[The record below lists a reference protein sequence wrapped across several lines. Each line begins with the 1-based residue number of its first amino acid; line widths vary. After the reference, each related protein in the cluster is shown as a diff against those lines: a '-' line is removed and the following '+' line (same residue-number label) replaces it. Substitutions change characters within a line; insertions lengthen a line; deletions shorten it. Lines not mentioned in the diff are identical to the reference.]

1 MELFPITLPKSNIC
15 TETELYYRSSEPVQ
29 YEEKSGQLRLQEKAV
44 LTLDTY
50 FNCFSYQK
58 YLQYTSAR
66 VLEVHLKMQGKA
78 RLRLMKAEQKG
89 KKVQRTVL
97 LTQQVRRERL
107 EAVTLLYDFSQEAGN
122 GFLYLEVTA
131 LSQEVVLEPGYYGSP
146 IPTEQTNPTKLA
158 AVICTYKREDYVKR
172 NLQHLNQSIFV
183 QPEQEIA
190 EHLEVFV
197 VDNGKTLNQEEIE
210 TKQIRLFPN
219 KNCGGSGGFTRG
231 IIEALRRK
239 EEFSH
244 VLLMDD
250 DILLESNVL
259 IKTIRFLQILRP
271 EHQDLAIGG
280 SMLRLDQMNVQH
292 TMGDCW
298 DGRRIINVKRDYNLI
313 VVENLLG
320 NELDVKVDYNAWWYA
335 CLPLCLIN
343 ENELP
348 LPLFVRE
355 DDVEYGLR
363 LFDKWLHLNGI
374 GVWHPPFK
382 KKDNPIMEYYNTR
395 NQLIT
400 NAIHFL
406 ENKIYR
412 NLYIL
417 MRFVGKCLLRGN
429 AYMVRI
435 PFKGFDDYL
444 KGIDWLQ
451 NQDSE
456 QLHQNLVTYSK
467 QLEQQRHKPWVYYF
481 ILAGLLFLR
490 SAVKLILQQKH
501 IVDQYRE
508 KLNMITSMTFWC
520 EKLELIICDMII

>member
-15 TETELYYRSSEPVQ
+15 TETELYYRSSQPVH
-29 YEEKSGQLRLQEKAV
+29 YEEQSGQLRLQEKTV

-50 FNCFSYQK
+50 FNCFSYHK
-58 YLQYTSAR
+58 YLQYTSAH
-66 VLEVHLKMQGKA
+66 VLEVQLKMQGEA

-131 LSQEVVLEPGYYGSP
+131 LSQDVVLEPGYYGSP

-172 NLQHLNQSIFV
+172 NLRHLNESIFA

-231 IIEALRRK
+231 IIEALQRK

-292 TMGDCW
+292 EAGGKWTGYK
-298 DGRRIINVKRDYNLI
+298 VKTSRANMDLLQAK
-313 VVENLLG
+313 NLLK
-320 NELDVKVDYNAWWYA
+320 NELFEQNDFCGWWYLNIPLQLIEENN
-335 CLPLCLIN
+335 LPMPYFIKN
-343 ENELP
+343 
-348 LPLFVRE
+348 
-355 DDVEYGLR
+355 DDIEYGLR
-363 LFDKWLHLNGI
+363 VTKKLDFLNGI
-374 GVWHPPFK
+374 GVWHEPFEK
-382 KKDNPIMEYYNTR
+382 KLSLPLEYYYMR
-395 NQLIT
+395 NILIT
-400 NAIHFL
+400 NMIH
-406 ENKIYR
+406 EESVR
-412 NLYIL
+412 NSVYMLI
-417 MRFVGKCLLRGN
+417 RRVGKYMLIRNYSAVQIPLR
-429 AYMVRI
+429 AV
-435 PFKGFDDYL
+435 KD
-444 KGIDWLQ
+444 
-451 NQDSE
+451 
-456 QLHQNLVTYSK
+456 V
-467 QLEQQRHKPWVYYF
+467 
-481 ILAGLLFLR
+481 LAGFEYFSKVQSDLFHQELISICSQYNLHKKEKIGFIKTGMILLWYCMKLFLKYP
-490 SAVKLILQQKH
+490 SVKRDYQARYHEVCSDK
-501 IVDQYRE
+501 
-508 KLNMITSMTFWC
+508 NWC
-520 EKLELIICDMII
+520 RLLEIC

>member
-15 TETELYYRSSEPVQ
+15 TETELYYRSSQPVH
-29 YEEKSGQLRLQEKAV
+29 YEEQSGQLRLQEKTV

-50 FNCFSYQK
+50 FNCFSYHK
-58 YLQYTSAR
+58 YLQYTSAH
-66 VLEVHLKMQGKA
+66 VLEVQLKMQGEA

-107 EAVTLLYDFSQEAGN
+107 EAVTLLYDFSQETGN

-172 NLQHLNQSIFV
+172 NLQHLNQSIFA

-197 VDNGKTLNQEEIE
+197 VDNGKTLNKEEVE

-271 EHQDLAIGG
+271 EHLDLAIGG

-292 TMGDCW
+292 EAGGKWTGYK
-298 DGRRIINVKRDYNLI
+298 VKTSRANMDLLQAK
-313 VVENLLG
+313 NLLK
-320 NELDVKVDYNAWWYA
+320 NELFEQNDFCGWWYLNIPLQLIEENN
-335 CLPLCLIN
+335 LPMPYFIKN
-343 ENELP
+343 
-348 LPLFVRE
+348 
-355 DDVEYGLR
+355 DDIEYGLR
-363 LFDKWLHLNGI
+363 VTKKLDFLNGI
-374 GVWHPPFK
+374 GVWHEPFEK
-382 KKDNPIMEYYNTR
+382 KLSLPLEYYYMR
-395 NQLIT
+395 NILIT
-400 NAIHFL
+400 NMIH
-406 ENKIYR
+406 EESVR
-412 NLYIL
+412 NSVYMLI
-417 MRFVGKCLLRGN
+417 RRVGKYMLIRNYSAVQIPLR
-429 AYMVRI
+429 AV
-435 PFKGFDDYL
+435 KD
-444 KGIDWLQ
+444 
-451 NQDSE
+451 
-456 QLHQNLVTYSK
+456 V
-467 QLEQQRHKPWVYYF
+467 
-481 ILAGLLFLR
+481 LAGFEYFSKVQSDLFHQELISICSQYNLHKKEKIGFIKTGMILLWYCMKLFLKYP
-490 SAVKLILQQKH
+490 SVKRDYQARYHEVCSDK
-501 IVDQYRE
+501 
-508 KLNMITSMTFWC
+508 NWC
-520 EKLELIICDMII
+520 RLLEIC

>member
-1 MELFPITLPKSNIC
+1 MELFPITLPKPNIC
-15 TETELYYRSSEPVQ
+15 IETELYYRSSQPVQ
-29 YEEKSGQLRLQEKAV
+29 YEEQRGQLKLQENTV

-58 YLQYTSAR
+58 YLQYTSAH
-66 VLEVHLKMQGKA
+66 VLEVHLKIQGEV
-78 RLRLMKAEQKG
+78 RLQLMKAEQKG

-107 EAVTLLYDFSQEAGN
+107 EAVTLLYDFSQETGN

-259 IKTIRFLQILRP
+259 IKTIRFLQILRS
-271 EHQDLAIGG
+271 EHLDLAIGG

-292 TMGDCW
+292 EAGGKWTGYK
-298 DGRRIINVKRDYNLI
+298 IINLNKNFNLCKI
-313 VVENLLG
+313 EEVLK
-320 NELDVKVDYNAWWYA
+320 NEIDNHPDYNAWWYA
-335 CLPLCLIN
+335 CLPLCLID
-343 ENELP
+343 ENNLP

-355 DDVEYGLR
+355 DDVEYGIR
-363 LFDKWLHLNGI
+363 LFDKWLIINGI
-374 GVWHPPFK
+374 GVWHEPFD
-382 KKDNPIMEYYNTR
+382 KKDNPIMEYYNVR
-395 NQLIT
+395 NQMILNALHFPDNTLNDNMYSLI
-400 NAIHFL
+400 
-406 ENKIYR
+406 
-412 NLYIL
+412 
-417 MRFVGKCLLRGN
+417 RFVGKCLLHGN
-429 AYMVRI
+429 ENLVDIA
-435 PFKGFDDYL
+435 FKGFEDFL
-444 KGIDWLQ
+444 KGIDYLKSLDLEENHNMIRKYHEQLQ
-451 NQDSE
+451 NRYKKSP
-456 QLHQNLVTYSK
+456 LYYYIYSSFK
-467 QLEQQRHKPWVYYF
+467 FSYLYIKSF
-481 ILAGLLFLR
+481 FLY
-490 SAVKLILQQKH
+490 KKIIFQYQEKKDDIITLDFWLTK
-501 IVDQYRE
+501 YRE
-508 KLNMITSMTFWC
+508 
-520 EKLELIICDMII
+520 

>member
-15 TETELYYRSSEPVQ
+15 TETELYYRSSQPVQ
-29 YEEKSGQLRLQEKAV
+29 YEEQSGQLRLPENTV

-58 YLQYTSAR
+58 YLQYTSAH
-66 VLEVHLKMQGKA
+66 VLEVHQKIQGEV

-107 EAVTLLYDFSQEAGN
+107 EAVTLLYDFSQETGN

-190 EHLEVFV
+190 DHLEVFV

-271 EHQDLAIGG
+271 EHLDLAIGG

-292 TMGDCW
+292 EAGGKWTGYK
-298 DGRRIINVKRDYNLI
+298 VKTSRANMDLLQAK
-313 VVENLLG
+313 NLLK
-320 NELDVKVDYNAWWYA
+320 NELFEQNDFCGWWYLNIPLQLIKENN
-335 CLPLCLIN
+335 LPMPYFIKN
-343 ENELP
+343 
-348 LPLFVRE
+348 
-355 DDVEYGLR
+355 DDIEYGLR
-363 LFDKWLHLNGI
+363 VTKKLDFLNGI
-374 GVWHPPFK
+374 GVWHEPFEK
-382 KKDNPIMEYYNTR
+382 KLSLPLEYYYMR
-395 NQLIT
+395 NILIT
-400 NAIHFL
+400 NMIH
-406 ENKIYR
+406 EESVR
-412 NLYIL
+412 NSVYMLI
-417 MRFVGKCLLRGN
+417 RRVGK
-429 AYMVRI
+429 YMLIRN
-435 PFKGFDDYL
+435 Y
-444 KGIDWLQ
+444 
-451 NQDSE
+451 
-456 QLHQNLVTYSK
+456 
-467 QLEQQRHKPWVYYF
+467 
-481 ILAGLLFLR
+481 
-490 SAVKLILQQKH
+490 SAVQIPLRAVNDVMAGFEYFSQIRSDLFHQKLIAMCS
-501 IVDQYRE
+501 QYNLHKKE
-508 KLNMITSMTFWC
+508 KNGFIKTGMILLWYCMKLCLRYPSVKKDYQARYHEVCSDKNWC
-520 EKLELIICDMII
+520 RLLEIY